1 MCLFTN
7 PSEICNHPECYRF
20 NLNYSSFSLNNP
32 SLIGNMNLLLQ
43 QQSIALS
50 DLVQKSQLLNTK
62 LNTLQGSLKLSQK
75 SLISNPDSLPFNET
89 TLNWSMTDQNFN
101 YSLKLTNDLPDII
114 HKERGFSIDLCICD
128 QSGFQILPQTNL
140 SFGIELYTVENPPKL
155 LKVNISGKKIL
166 RGTVEAVAE
175 SGKVSFS
182 NVVVNEVTSHYPNN
196 KFFFVVSCSNSNEI
210 KPLVISGVTVR
221 ARKHKQS
228 DN

>member
-7 PSEICNHPECYRF
+7 PSEICNHPECHRF
-20 NLNYSSFSLNNP
+20 TLNYSSFSIANP
-32 SLIGNMNLLLQ
+32 NLIGNMNLLLQ

-50 DLVQKSQLLNTK
+50 DLIQKSYLLNTK
-62 LNTLQGSLKLSQK
+62 LNTLQDSLKLSQK
-75 SLISNPDSLPFNET
+75 SQISNPDSISLNEN
-89 TLNWSMTDQNFN
+89 TLNWNITNQSFS
-101 YSLKLTNDLPDII
+101 YLLKLTNEMPEVI

-128 QSGFQILPQTNL
+128 QSGLQVFPQTSLN
-140 SFGIELYTVENPPKL
+140 FNIELYTVENPPKL

-166 RGTVEAVAE
+166 RGTVETAVE
-175 SGKVSFS
+175 NGKVNFS

-196 KFFFVVSCSNSNEI
+196 KFFFIVSCVNSNEI